1 MYAGQTLRSILC
13 IVAVAALSCVLP
25 LHAGAQPSASVPG
38 ETGAFARSGCAAC
51 HGSNGQGTLAAPNIA
66 ARARGL
72 EEFVAYVRHPA
83 AAMPPIDAQAVS
95 DDSLAILYAELYSA
109 ATEAAAAV
117 QTAGIAGRAQIGA
130 TLFYR
135 DGCFE
140 CHANEGQGG
149 TQGPRIGPNPIPY
162 ARFAWYVRNPTGEM
176 PPYTTRVMS
185 DQELAD
191 VYAFLRA
198 RPQPPPLDDIALLT
212 P

>member
-1 MYAGQTLRSILC
+1 MCAGKTLRSTLRV
-13 IVAVAALSCVLP
+13 VAVAVLGCVPP
-25 LHAGAQPSASVPG
+25 LHASAQRS
-38 ETGAFARSGCAAC
+38 TGAPDETEAFVRSGCAAC
-51 HGSNGQGTLAAPNIA
+51 HGSSGQGTLAAPSIA

-72 EEFVAYVRHPA
+72 EEFIAYVRHPA
-83 AAMPPIDAQAVS
+83 AAMPPVDAQAVS
-95 DDSLAILYAELYSA
+95 DDLLASFYAQLYPA
-109 ATEAAAAV
+109 AAEAAAAA
-117 QTAGIAGRAQIGA
+117 QTAAAAGRAAVGA
-130 TLFYR
+130 ALFYR

-176 PPYTTRVMS
+176 PPYTVGVMS

-198 RPQPPPLDDIALLT
+198 RPQPAPVDDIALLA